1 MSKPHPYK
9 KWKDLVYVKEKAIDK
24 NKLRED
30 INRETEIFL
39 KNNKIKVLESSPS
52 QKVASVRVRELGGVS
67 DTEEFYY
74 LEEQDETNNQK
85 Y

>member
-1 MSKPHPYK
+1 MGKKKPYK
-9 KWKDLVYVKEKAIDK
+9 KWYVKHYVTDK
-24 NKLRED
+24 IKLRED
-30 INRETEIFL
+30 IIRETEIFL

-74 LEEQDETNNQK
+74 LEEQDEAHNQK